1 MSIVEYFKKKD
12 GMIFKPQKKGIIFS
26 PQPQKFHTARN
37 YLLYDN
43 HLLYNDSILV
53 SRLFYELIVSYLNS
67 SLKRSS
73 FMKIFRFLRLS
84 LLVDFQRIL
93 YLIS

>member
-43 HLLYNDSILV
+43 HLLYSQWQYTSITFVLWTH
-53 SRLFYELIVSYLNS
+53 SKLP
-67 SLKRSS
+67 
-73 FMKIFRFLRLS
+73 
-84 LLVDFQRIL
+84 
-93 YLIS
+93 